1 MPRYRRIVSPGSVQH
16 IISRFVDR
24 CFWLDVDGARDDY
37 LERATKA
44 FARSDWRPLAF
55 ALMSSHV
62 HWALEAGEL
71 PSASFMQPLHVGF
84 AAWLNRAQQRIGPVF
99 ADRHRI
105 VRFEGSTAAPL
116 IAYIHN
122 NPVRGGV
129 ASDATRSSW
138 TSHRMYVGVDRAPP
152 WLHVARGL
160 ELCGFDE
167 APEGR
172 SAFHD
177 FVRARA
183 VEGRCAVLSGLGMQ
197 RLRRDARARS
207 QSPVDLTTPYA
218 LDGEQFRVLMAPMV
232 RPAGCP
238 IRAESDVTAPA
249 VLHAVAIAETLS
261 VEALRSR
268 DRARTLASGRRLALL
283 VWTRH
288 LGRPAVHMANALG
301 LASSSAA
308 ELMGN
313 ASTAQH
319 SRAHELALT
328 MLAG

>member
-1 MPRYRRIVSPGSVQH
+1 
-16 IISRFVDR
+16 
-24 CFWLDVDGARDDY
+24 
-37 LERATKA
+37 
-44 FARSDWRPLAF
+44 
-55 ALMSSHV
+55 
-62 HWALEAGEL
+62 
-71 PSASFMQPLHVGF
+71 
-84 AAWLNRAQQRIGPVF
+84 
-99 ADRHRI
+99 
-105 VRFEGSTAAPL
+105 
-116 IAYIHN
+116 
-122 NPVRGGV
+122 
-129 ASDATRSSW
+129 
-138 TSHRMYVGVDRAPP
+138 
-152 WLHVARGL
+152 
-160 ELCGFDE
+160 
-167 APEGR
+167 
-172 SAFHD
+172 
-177 FVRARA
+177 
-183 VEGRCAVLSGLGMQ
+183 
-197 RLRRDARARS
+197 
-207 QSPVDLTTPYA
+207 
-218 LDGEQFRVLMAPMV
+218 MAPMV